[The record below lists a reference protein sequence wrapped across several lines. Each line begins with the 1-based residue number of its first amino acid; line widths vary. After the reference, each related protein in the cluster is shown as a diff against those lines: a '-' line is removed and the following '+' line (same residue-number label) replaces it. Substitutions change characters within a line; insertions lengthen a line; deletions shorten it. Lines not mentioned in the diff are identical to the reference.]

1 MLLTKT
7 VYLDSRDES
16 CNLYTPE
23 SIDASSYT
31 HIVYSFAAISSDGT
45 LDAWNSTEEIGG
57 GMYTQFL
64 EVKNR
69 YPSVKLMLA
78 VGGWT
83 HNDPDNERLYRFS
96 KSSATPKA
104 RMMFAQSSVA
114 FLRKYGFD
122 RLDLDWEVSNDILKQ
137 LCILIKFIS
146 SLLRCTQ

>member
-1 MLLTKT
+1 
-7 VYLDSRDES
+7 
-16 CNLYTPE
+16 LYTPE

-31 HIVYSFAAISSDGT
+31 HIVYSFAGISSEGT
-45 LDAWNSTEEIGG
+45 LDAWNSTEEIDG
-57 GMYTQFL
+57 GMYKQFL
-64 EVKNR
+64 EVKDR

-104 RMMFAQSSVA
+104 RMKFAQSSVA

-122 RLDLDWEVSNDILKQ
+122 GLDLDWEVSNNSLNQIY
-137 LCILIKFIS
+137 IS
-146 SLLRCTQ
+146 IVFTS